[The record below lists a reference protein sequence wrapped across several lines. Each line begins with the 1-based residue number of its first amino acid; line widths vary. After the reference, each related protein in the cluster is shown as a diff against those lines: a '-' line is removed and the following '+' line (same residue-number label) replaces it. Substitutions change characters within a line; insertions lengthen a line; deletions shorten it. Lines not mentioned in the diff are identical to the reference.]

1 MIVLGI
7 DPGTAITGFAVLS
20 CRGSEPVLVD
30 CGVIRTEKSESS
42 ERRLLKLHSRMSELL
57 SDHAPSDVAVE
68 QLFFNTN
75 VSTAIKV
82 GQARGVVLLAA
93 AAAGT
98 RVGEYTPLQVKQAV
112 VGYGRAT
119 KHQVQQMVKSILGLP
134 EAPQPDDA
142 ADAVAVALCH
152 AYSAKLNQ
160 KLAAAYASG
169 KSS

>member
-20 CRGSEPVLVD
+20 CRGPEPTLID
-30 CGVIRTEKSESS
+30 CGVIRTEKSEPS
-42 ERRLLKLHSRMSELL
+42 ERRLLTLHECL
-57 SDHAPSDVAVE
+57 SDLISRHDPSDVAVE

-75 VSTAIKV
+75 VTTAIKV

-98 RVGEYTPLQVKQAV
+98 QVGEYTPLQVKQAV

-119 KHQVQQMVKSILGLP
+119 KHQVQQMVKSILGLSQ
-134 EAPQPDDA
+134 APHPDDA

-152 AYSAKLNQ
+152 AYSAKFKQ
-160 KLAAAYASG
+160 KVLTAGASG
-169 KSS
+169 KAS

>member
-1 MIVLGI
+1 LIVLGI

-20 CRGSEPVLVD
+20 CRASEPALID

-42 ERRLLKLHSRMSELL
+42 ERRLLTLHGCL
-57 SDHAPSDVAVE
+57 SDLISRHTPSDVAVE

-82 GQARGVVLLAA
+82 GQARGVVLLVA

-119 KHQVQQMVKSILGLP
+119 KHQVQQMVKSILGLSEVP
-134 EAPQPDDA
+134 HPDDA

-152 AYSAKLNQ
+152 AYSAKFKQ
-160 KLAAAYASG
+160 KLSAARASG